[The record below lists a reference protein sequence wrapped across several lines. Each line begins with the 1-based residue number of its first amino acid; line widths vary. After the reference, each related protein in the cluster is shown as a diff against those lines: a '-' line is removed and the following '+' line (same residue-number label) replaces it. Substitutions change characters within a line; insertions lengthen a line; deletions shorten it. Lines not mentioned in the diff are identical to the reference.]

1 VYKRQYIYI
10 YIYMNE
16 KNGDEKSKWYTLTQR
31 QYIFFK
37 MLNYGELRY
46 LAIDNQYTIFFF
58 FAEEI
63 DFW

>member
-1 VYKRQYIYI
+1 
-10 YIYMNE
+10 MNE